1 MTDPSTV
8 SEAASGHDRCLI
20 EESFPV
26 KEGDHLA
33 GRGSP
38 ALRPF
43 GYTQDNPAQ
52 DISQSPTSALFPD
65 TRPEA
70 EAVLIG
76 LLRQA
81 PPWRKL
87 IMVGQLNQ
95 AVRTL
100 ALSGLRTRH
109 PEATPQELRRRLA
122 DLLLG
127 PDLAAQVYGPL
138 GGQEVPDA
146 L

>member
-1 MTDPSTV
+1 MSKTD
-8 SEAASGHDRCLI
+8 HRFI
-20 EESFPV
+20 KESFPIN
-26 KEGDHLA
+26 EGERL
-33 GRGSP
+33 P
-38 ALRPF
+38 
-43 GYTQDNPAQ
+43 TVQ
-52 DISQSPTSALFPD
+52 DISQPPTSALFPD

-87 IMVGQLNQ
+87 AMVGQLNQ
-95 AVRTL
+95 AVHTL

>member
-1 MTDPSTV
+1 MTDRRFT
-8 SEAASGHDRCLI
+8 
-20 EESFPV
+20 EEPFPV
-26 KEGDHLA
+26 KEGDDLA
-33 GRGSP
+33 GRGGP
-38 ALRPF
+38 AFRPF
-43 GYTQDNPAQ
+43 SHTQDNQGFGRLNQTAQ
-52 DISQSPTSALFPD
+52 DISQSPMGALFPD

-70 EAVLIG
+70 EAVFIG

-109 PEATPQELRRRLA
+109 PEATSEELRRRLA

-138 GGQEVPDA
+138 GGQEDPDA